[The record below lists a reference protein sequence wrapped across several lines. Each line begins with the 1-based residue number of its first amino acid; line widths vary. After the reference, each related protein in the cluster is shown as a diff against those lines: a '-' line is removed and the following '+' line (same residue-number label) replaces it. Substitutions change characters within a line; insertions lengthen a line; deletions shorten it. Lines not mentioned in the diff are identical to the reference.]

1 MVRKIQSMTP
11 GGQILH
17 YVNLLFLLS
26 IVTEDVQ
33 KSTPPKKNLVKQKK
47 ISEKL
52 RKRSVPTAITP
63 EKQKNGHEVIKN
75 LKSKGNKS
83 LKTSQGKVQNA
94 IIIEGD
100 MIEI

>member
-1 MVRKIQSMTP
+1 MR
-11 GGQILH
+11 
-17 YVNLLFLLS
+17 
-26 IVTEDVQ
+26 E
-33 KSTPPKKNLVKQKK
+33 
-47 ISEKL
+47 
-52 RKRSVPTAITP
+52 RSVPTAITP

-100 MIEI
+100 IIVIWYDVQDMFNVLSIKNSCLT